1 MSRGRV
7 LAYLLA
13 GAVAAVL
20 VVLGISQQTSG
31 TKGTEG
37 TEGTEG
43 AEGADGSGGAK
54 GAGPFTIAVV
64 TRDAGQDRAGAARVA
79 LAELRDL
86 LRNNKAEG
94 GLPLE
99 FVAVAPGDGL
109 TLDKLRRDHPRL
121 VAAIADDPDLD
132 ELVAQV
138 PVVGTCRW
146 ENPPGLSRS
155 FHWTVAP
162 QITEVGWQVRAY
174 LGKKHRTQQ
183 LVVFGAYGSD
193 AIEAEQLG
201 KGRPGPEWED
211 PQLPPTAVHIKRPG
225 AMSAPELRSALSG
238 GRGDAVYLSGSRS
251 SLTDDLRALARA
263 GFRGPVLHTPWLL
276 NTCVKA
282 EREDPGQVPDGIT
295 LYRVSTAGPGAV
307 RADDC
312 VKGETEFCPYFMRL
326 PDRPGA
332 LEEYEAAQ
340 TLIRVY
346 RTVWVD
352 GRGTTPSD
360 PEEMASSLGEN
371 LNGQIVRGLSGWFE
385 VGGPPRDSH
394 TLGFGHDIWL
404 ERWAAGDGHW
414 TVLGPVSAEYW

>member
-7 LAYLLA
+7 LAFLLA
-13 GAVAAVL
+13 GAVTAVL
-20 VVLGISQQTSG
+20 VVLGVSQQTSG
-31 TKGTEG
+31 TKGTDG
-37 TEGTEG
+37 T
-43 AEGADGSGGAK
+43 GGAK
-54 GAGPFTIAVV
+54 GKGTGPFTIAVV

-86 LRNNKAEG
+86 LRDNKAEG
-94 GLPLE
+94 RLPLE
-99 FVAVAPGDGL
+99 FVAVAPRDGL
-109 TLDKLRRDHPRL
+109 TLDRLRRDHPRL
-121 VAAIADDPDLD
+121 VAAIADDADLD
-132 ELVAQV
+132 IMDQLGAPE

-155 FHWTVAP
+155 FQWTVAP
-162 QITEVGWQVRAY
+162 EITDVGWQVRAY

-183 LVVFGAYGSD
+183 VVVFGAYGSD

-201 KGRPGPEWED
+201 QGAPGPEWED
-211 PQLPPTAVHIKRPG
+211 PKLPPTAVHIKRPG

-238 GRGDAVYLSGSRS
+238 GRGDAVYLAGSSFTLR
-251 SLTDDLRALARA
+251 DDLRALARA
-263 GFRGPVLHTPWLL
+263 GFRGPVLYTPWLL

-295 LYRVSTAGPGAV
+295 LYRVGTAGPGAV
-307 RADDC
+307 RAEDC
-312 VKGETEFCPYFMRL
+312 VKGETEFCPYLLRL

-346 RTVWVD
+346 RTVWVE

-360 PEEMASSLGEN
+360 PEEMASALQGS

-385 VGGPPRDSH
+385 VGGPPGDGH

-404 ERWAAGDGHW
+404 ERWAAGDGGW
-414 TVLGPVSAEYW
+414 TVLGPVSAEYG